1 MKKAIA
7 VSITAVL
14 AAVLFHLATVFA
26 APYVVMNAA
35 MKRLSREGALLN
47 TWIHAPRVSERSR
60 TVVRPSPDLAY
71 SACVYDLKD
80 GPVRVRVAA
89 WDDYLSVSMFQS
101 NTDNFFT
108 INDRRAGAGVDL
120 LLVEKGRTPPAAAG
134 LVVESPS
141 RRGIIVQR
149 RLAPTQQRF
158 EAAAAIRS
166 NDVCERFGNASS
178 SNDEPVQ
185 AGRPRA

>member
-1 MKKAIA
+1 MKKPIA

-26 APYVVMNAA
+26 APHVVMNAA
-35 MKRLSREGALLN
+35 MKRLSRDGALLN

-89 WDDYLSVSMFQS
+89 WDDYMSVSMFQF

-120 LLVEKGRTPPAAAG
+120 LLVEKGRRPAEAAG

-158 EAAAAIRS
+158 DAAAAVRS
-166 NDVCERFGNASS
+166 NDACERFESALPS
-178 SNDEPVQ
+178 
-185 AGRPRA
+185 RAEVSHAARHEA

>member
-1 MKKAIA
+1 MTKPVA
-7 VSITAVL
+7 VFITMAL
-14 AAVLFHLATVFA
+14 AALFFHLVTVLA

-35 MKRLSREGALLN
+35 MKRLSRDGALLN

-60 TVVRPSPDLAY
+60 AVVRPSPDLAY
-71 SACVYDLKD
+71 SACVYDLED

-89 WDDYLSVSMFQS
+89 WDDYMSVSMFQS

-108 INDRRAGAGVDL
+108 KNDRSADAGVDL
-120 LLVEKGRTPPAAAG
+120 VLVKKGRKPPEGAG
-134 LVVESPS
+134 FVVESPS

-158 EAAAAIRS
+158 EAAAAIRAS
-166 NDVCERFGNASS
+166 DVCERLGNALSPTDAAS
-178 SNDEPVQ
+178 QVREPE
-185 AGRPRA
+185 A